1 VTHLFVEQVG
11 VSYRFPQRSAS
22 PTMLKW
28 SFKFHQEDLSYC
40 QAIADVELI
49 SDAVNSTVTAMKV
62 IKLFTMPLVN

>member
-1 VTHLFVEQVG
+1 
-11 VSYRFPQRSAS
+11 
-22 PTMLKW
+22 MLKW